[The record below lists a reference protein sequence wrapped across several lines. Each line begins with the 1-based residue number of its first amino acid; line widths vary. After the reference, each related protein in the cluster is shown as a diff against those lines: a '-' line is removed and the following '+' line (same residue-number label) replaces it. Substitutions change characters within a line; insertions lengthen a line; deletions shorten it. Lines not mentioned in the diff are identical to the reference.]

1 MLAPYSRPVG
11 GFVTLFPVMEVGNT
25 LRQALYLT
33 GVLMAAPRVCKAFG
47 LIVSA
52 NGKSH
57 GIRLVTESISGA
69 RREAVKHSIN
79 GPVVLCMGA
88 SMGGKGGPIFR
99 RLEQIEVMSPV
110 QAVEHDDASIVAS
123 NGRLA
128 EKAVNPRNYRDLE
141 AISAKLARQLSAAD
155 RAWAQSFL
163 KRYMNTFDVN
173 WSKLTPT
180 QFNTVF
186 RESRKFLSSLST
198 KGLLPVWDKHVTA
211 SVHGTALAT
220 RKILKREF
228 FPKIGIA
235 FSLPDKRAL
244 DQIAA
249 QQGWF
254 LRDEFGRRA
263 DALTAKGRE
272 IVQHGLRQGVGRDVI
287 AQDLRKGLPGLWNA
301 YGKNYSRAVASV
313 AVNRARSFS
322 EIKSY
327 VSAGVHS
334 LEVQAVLDERTTE
347 ICRGMDGQ
355 IIDVHLANT
364 QVDAAANVGTPEGIA
379 TTSPFMRVNTNAR
392 TGVRSIVTTNGA
404 RIADVMR
411 SGVGRLDDRGQM
423 SFNRMGN
430 QLPEVG
436 IGPPPYHHL

>member
-11 GFVTLFPVMEVGNT
+11 GFITLFPVMEVGNT

-57 GIRLVTESISGA
+57 GIRLVTKSISGA

-155 RAWAQSFL
+155 RAWAQPFL

-186 RESRKFLSSLST
+186 RGSRKFLSSLST

-235 FSLPDKRAL
+235 FSSPDKRAL

-301 YGKNYSRAVASV
+301 YGK
-313 AVNRARSFS
+313 
-322 EIKSY
+322 
-327 VSAGVHS
+327 
-334 LEVQAVLDERTTE
+334 T
-347 ICRGMDGQ
+347 
-355 IIDVHLANT
+355 
-364 QVDAAANVGTPEGIA
+364 TPEQWPPWLSTGRGRSPRSKA
-379 TTSPFMRVNTNAR
+379 TSRLASTAWRFRPYR
-392 TGVRSIVTTNGA
+392 T
-404 RIADVMR
+404 
-411 SGVGRLDDRGQM
+411 RGQLTFAVGWTVKSSMCILRIRKSTQRPM
-423 SFNRMGN
+423 SGHRRGSR
-430 QLPEVG
+430 LRAPS
-436 IGPPPYHHL
+436 